1 MIISFYSFLL
11 FFSFWLR
18 DNMLEN
24 LSVFNQYRR
33 TNNNIESFHSN
44 LKQTFQVNHP
54 NLWVVLGKIIQ
65 KEEYVIYT
73 QPINIQI

>member
-11 FFSFWLR
+11 FFNFWLR